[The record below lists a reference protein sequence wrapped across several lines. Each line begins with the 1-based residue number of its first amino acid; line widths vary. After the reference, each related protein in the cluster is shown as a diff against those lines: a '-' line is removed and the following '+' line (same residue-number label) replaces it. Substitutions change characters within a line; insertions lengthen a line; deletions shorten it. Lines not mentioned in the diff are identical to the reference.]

1 LNIPVERGLIAVF
14 LAILTSASATGWAQS
29 RKPAIPVENMTQQ
42 ADVVGVAT
50 VISSG
55 PREEPRTGLIWT
67 DFRLQFSEVWK
78 GDPGREFTLMK
89 AGGQLPSG
97 DKVTVPGHEYTLTP
111 GDSIVV
117 FAIPSKF
124 GNHVPIDFEQ
134 GLYRLGAGP
143 EPQVYRMTEHPRAIG
158 KKPTQSLRA
167 LKEEVWRA
175 LGRTLEPP
183 SPTSP
188 PSPPS
193 SNTKGN
199 PVPANSSESG
209 SIAPPVQ
216 PTAQAPAP
224 PPMVSNRWGAGL
236 LVFCLILVIGIVLL
250 LSKRK
255 QGSSR

>member
-1 LNIPVERGLIAVF
+1 MNNPVERAFVALV
-14 LAILTSASATGWAQS
+14 LAFLTSASGSGWAQS
-29 RKPAIPVENMTQQ
+29 RKPPIPVENMAGH

-67 DFRLQFSEVWK
+67 DFRLQFSEIWK
-78 GDPGREFTLMK
+78 GDPGREFILMK
-89 AGGQLPSG
+89 AGGQLPAG

-124 GNHVPIDFEQ
+124 GNHVPIDFQQ
-134 GLYRLGAGP
+134 GLYRVGAGSD
-143 EPQVYRMTEHPRAIG
+143 PQVYRMTEHPRAIG
-158 KKPTQSLRA
+158 KKPTQSLRS

-175 LGRTLEPP
+175 LGRTIDPA
-183 SPTSP
+183 SP

-193 SNTKGN
+193 ST
-199 PVPANSSESG
+199 PDAAPIPANPSEKG

-216 PTAQAPAP
+216 PAAQAPVP
-224 PPMVSNRWGAGL
+224 SPGTSNSWGGGL
-236 LVFCLILVIGIVLL
+236 LVFGLILIIGIVLL
-250 LSKRK
+250 LSKKK